1 MILYVENSTDY
12 THTHT
17 HTHTLL
23 ELMKEFS
30 KVPEYKMNRLVF
42 YILTINNP
50 KEILRKT
57 ST

>member
-12 THTHT
+12 T

-42 YILTINNP
+42 YILKINNP